1 MQIVIFFVR
10 IGAAKRIVVFQMQ
23 TDTKE
28 VSKWKSRVEKDQ
40 QQTHQCKA
48 QKYHQRWRKHL
59 TITACTLVTL
69 FILSKLLH
77 TA

>member
-40 QQTHQCKA
+40 QQTHQCKIPSEMEVA
-48 QKYHQRWRKHL
+48 PHYNCL
-59 TITACTLVTL
+59 YTGDTVYTL
-69 FILSKLLH
+69 
-77 TA
+77 